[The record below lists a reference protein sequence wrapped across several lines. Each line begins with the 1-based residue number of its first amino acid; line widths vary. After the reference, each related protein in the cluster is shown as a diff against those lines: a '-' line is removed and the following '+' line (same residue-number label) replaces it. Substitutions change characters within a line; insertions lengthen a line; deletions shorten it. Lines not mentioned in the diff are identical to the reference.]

1 MSEIVSH
8 RSDSF
13 IIRIFI
19 LHPGNYIRI
28 HISETTIPFPKL
40 ISHNSNTLSLGQDGT
55 TGRGLLQRSSRAI
68 RRLVLYPF
76 FIYPIY
82 IDNVKDGRQI
92 HGTIDLKNTRTLWFR
107 NPKRNSLFIFQF
119 IIYNKLNS

>member
-1 MSEIVSH
+1 MNVDYDHLVVSRSYISELFVCPRMIADMSEIVSH

-40 ISHNSNTLSLGQDGT
+40 ISHNSNTLSLGQDGM

-82 IDNVKDGRQI
+82 IDNVQDGRQFMEQSI
-92 HGTIDLKNTRTLWFR
+92 
-107 NPKRNSLFIFQF
+107 
-119 IIYNKLNS
+119 